1 MLQKGLLGGSIVV
14 AAAATFAPDA
24 FGSYA
29 LVLVVLGLVMGL
41 ANPIEDVA
49 ARIAIYVLPV
59 LLPRIAD
66 NLDVIPVAGE
76 YLNGILSQF
85 AVVIAGVA
93 IANFCFVLYN
103 SLMAAGNDSD
113 DGDDSGDDDSDD
125 GDAEPEAAEPEA
137 AEPEAPSWGGDDSG
151 DDDSDDGDDEAEAA
165 EPEAPSWGGDD
176 SGGGDSDG
184 GDDETGDTRNT

>member
-76 YLNGILSQF
+76 HLNGILSQF
-85 AVVIAGVA
+85 ALVIAGVA

-113 DGDDSGDDDSDD
+113 DGA
-125 GDAEPEAAEPEA
+125 AEPEATEPEA
-137 AEPEAPSWGGDDSG
+137 AEPEAPSWGGDNSG
-151 DDDSDDGDDEAEAA
+151 DDDSDDGDDEAE
-165 EPEAPSWGGDD
+165 
-176 SGGGDSDG
+176 
-184 GDDETGDTRNT
+184 DTRNV

>member
-76 YLNGILSQF
+76 HLNGILSQF

-93 IANFCFVLYN
+93 IAQVCLVLYN
-103 SLMAAGNDSD
+103 GLMAAGD
-113 DGDDSGDDDSDD
+113 D
-125 GDAEPEAAEPEA
+125 
-137 AEPEAPSWGGDDSG
+137 
-151 DDDSDDGDDEAEAA
+151 
-165 EPEAPSWGGDD
+165 
-176 SGGGDSDG
+176 
-184 GDDETGDTRNT
+184 

>member
-76 YLNGILSQF
+76 HLNGILSQF
-85 AVVIAGVA
+85 ALVIAGVA

-113 DGDDSGDDDSDD
+113 DGAAEPEATEPEAAEPEATEPEAAEPEAPSWGGDNSGDDDSDD
-125 GDAEPEAAEPEA
+125 GAAEPEA
-137 AEPEAPSWGGDDSG
+137 AEPEAPSWGGDNSG
-151 DDDSDDGDDEAEAA
+151 DDDSDDGDDEAE
-165 EPEAPSWGGDD
+165 
-176 SGGGDSDG
+176 
-184 GDDETGDTRNT
+184 DTRNV